1 MASKPWYHALV
12 CADKKAGAKP
22 CTAKAGA
29 KPRRA
34 GGAGR
39 PVGFVAL
46 AGALCALYVL
56 LLPLPVHHHV
66 VGAFSDF
73 YRFYAPD
80 ADRIAAGEF
89 PENTF
94 NPPGYPA
101 VLALASL
108 LARDHFTAGKWM
120 SLLAGG
126 LSGLL
131 AFFLHRR
138 LFGEVPALL
147 AVLILL
153 SSPTFTTYAIS
164 PMTDVPFVAI
174 CLGAMLLIAGEHPA
188 GWRPTFSGGLL
199 SGAASLVRYNGAFL
213 LGPGLASALWRGGG
227 LARRAVSAGIY
238 LGGFLAVTA
247 SWAWV
252 SHAHRGE
259 AFRST
264 NYIDVAKA
272 LHLKGDFRSLAD
284 VVLADPPRFAVS
296 YARNIGEIFVQTL
309 GASLALF
316 PVGPLAVLGIG
327 LSLAYRRRRP
337 VLLLLVAALSF
348 LLFMSLTHWERRYHL
363 FLLACY
369 AGLAG
374 FAITELGR
382 GAEKLVRSVA
392 ARRSPRGGVE
402 SAIGPSVA
410 AGLVVAALALLIA
423 VPSVQRSARAVRTV
437 LARQPIELLP
447 AARYLERATPRRATV
462 MAMRAQ
468 LAQLS
473 GREWWELPPA
483 DSLDELHRA
492 LRERPPDYLVYDR
505 WTRRL
510 RAGLGTLAA
519 GDGTVPWLEPVYRDA
534 AGGVIIYAVRLPRR

>member
-1 MASKPWYHALV
+1 MPDKEAR
-12 CADKKAGAKP
+12 AD
-22 CTAKAGA
+22 
-29 KPRRA
+29 
-34 GGAGR
+34 GR
-39 PVGFVAL
+39 IGTAL
-46 AGALCALYVL
+46 AGALCALYILVL
-56 LLPLPVHHHV
+56 APPVHRHV

-108 LARDHFTAGKWM
+108 VAGDHFTAGKWM

-126 LSGLL
+126 LSGFL
-131 AFFLHRR
+131 AFLLHRR
-138 LFGEVPALL
+138 LFGQVPALL

-164 PMTDVPFVAI
+164 PMTDVPFVAV
-174 CLGAMLLIAGEHPA
+174 CLAAMLVIAGEHPT
-188 GWRPTFSGGLL
+188 GWRPTLLGGLL

-213 LGPGLASALWRGGG
+213 LGPGLASALWRRGG
-227 LARRAVSAGIY
+227 LARRAVSAGVY
-238 LGGFLAVTA
+238 LGGFLLVAA

-252 SHAHRGE
+252 SHAHHGV

-272 LHLKGDFRSLAD
+272 LHLTGDFRSLAD
-284 VVLADPPRFAVS
+284 VVLADPPRFAVN
-296 YARNIGEIFVQTL
+296 YARNVGDIFAHTL

-337 VLLLLVAALSF
+337 VIILLVAGLSF

-374 FAITELGR
+374 FAIAELGR
-382 GAEKLVRSVA
+382 GAARLVPAPGA
-392 ARRSPRGGVE
+392 ARLF
-402 SAIGPSVA
+402 GPSSATGSLRSSVP
-410 AGLVVAALALLIA
+410 AGLVIAALALLIA
-423 VPSVQRSARAVRTV
+423 IPSIERSARAVRTT
-437 LARQPIELLP
+437 LERQPVELLP
-447 AARYLERATPRRATV
+447 AARYLERATPRDATV

-468 LAQLS
+468 IAQLS
-473 GREWWELPPA
+473 RREWRELPAA

-510 RAGLGTLAA
+510 RTGLATLGAGNGA
-519 GDGTVPWLEPVYRDA
+519 VEWLEPVYRDP
-534 AGGVIIYAVRLPRR
+534 AGEVVIYAVHLARP